1 VSTPGEGIAKPVA
14 EVAGAGAPA
23 AQPALVTYTHWMY
36 ALHALSAA
44 IGVLGSAF
52 VVTQFLL
59 GIPSIVAVIMNYVKR
74 DEVRGTW
81 LESHFNWQLR
91 TFWFALLWVVLIT
104 LFSLPLML
112 LLIGFGTYVLGM
124 IVVGLWVLYRVA
136 RGWLKLKDGLPVR
149 TI

>member
-1 VSTPGEGIAKPVA
+1 MPAEGIAKPADGVS
-14 EVAGAGAPA
+14 GAQVRVPE
-23 AQPALVTYTHWMY
+23 PVLVSYTHWMY

-52 VVTQFLL
+52 VVMQFLL

-91 TFWFALLWVVLIT
+91 TFWFALLWVVLVT

-112 LLIGFGTYVLGM
+112 LLIGFGTYLIGM
-124 IVVGLWVLYRVA
+124 VVTGLWVLYRVA
-136 RGWLKLKDGLPVR
+136 RGWLKLKDGQPVR